1 MKNRK
6 IILSA
11 FLLAVVLLTFCSCGK
26 SEKPEMNV
34 DIKDGQRIYN
44 GTEQRFYQVD
54 EGMEGEL
61 EIAVNRNSG
70 TINITVVYL
79 GSSEEFCYQGT
90 DIPTSEF
97 TVSLPYSG
105 EYKVLTQADNFNGSY
120 TYIWR
125 TNPAE

>member
-6 IILSA
+6 RIISA
-11 FLLAVVLLTFCSCGK
+11 CLLAVVLLLFSACGNA
-26 SEKPEMNV
+26 EKPEMNV
-34 DIKDGQRIYN
+34 DIKDGQKIYN
-44 GTEQRFYQVD
+44 GTEQRFYRVD

-79 GSSEEFCYQGT
+79 NSSEEVCYQGT

-97 TVSLPYSG
+97 TVNLPYSG
-105 EYKVLTQADNFNGSY
+105 EYKVLIEADNFNGNY
-120 TYIWR
+120 TFTWR
-125 TNPAE
+125 TKPAE